1 VSQADFIGAA
11 AEHPE
16 GFVYQPDFL
25 GADDEMVLLDTIRT
39 LPLEE
44 AQYRE
49 WQAKRRILS
58 YGGRYD
64 FTHRELNDALPIPEF
79 LHALRDRLAVWA
91 GVPVQ
96 AIHHAVI
103 AEYRP
108 GTQLGW
114 HRDVPDFER
123 IMGISLAGRAR
134 MRLRPYPPKPGARAA
149 RVIELEPRSA
159 YSFSG
164 PARWGWQHAISPTKE
179 LRYSITFRTLRQAG
193 PDA

>member
-1 VSQADFIGAA
+1 MKQADLIGVADA
-11 AEHPE
+11 YPE
-16 GFVYQPDFL
+16 GFVYQANFL
-25 GADDEMVLLDTIRT
+25 GADEEAELLQVIQT
-39 LPLEE
+39 LPLAE

-49 WQAKRRILS
+49 WQARRRIVS

-64 FTHRELNDALPIPEF
+64 FTHRELNEAPPVPEF
-79 LHALRDRLAVWA
+79 LHPLRDRLADWA
-91 GVPVQ
+91 AVPVRT
-96 AIHHAVI
+96 IHHAVI

-149 RVIELEPRSA
+149 TVIELAPRSA

-179 LRYSITFRTLRQAG
+179 LRYSITFRTLRNAG
-193 PDA
+193 RDA